1 MLEKGHKRH
10 RRHQDP
16 QESPVLRAAGSDR
29 GVDPVPAQSGECRR
43 VQLCPGA
50 GVLPAQKSHLP
61 GVRDAGAEPVRL
73 PEAEQI
79 LPVAS
84 EVHKAD
90 PATGRC
96 FKGNGCDTLDT

>member
-16 QESPVLRAAGSDR
+16 QESPVLRAARPNRS
-29 GVDPVPAQSGECRR
+29 VDPVPTEPGKCRR

-50 GVLPAQKSHLP
+50 GVLPAQEPHLP
-61 GVRDAGAEPVRL
+61 GVRDVGTESVRL

-79 LPVAS
+79 LAAATQ
-84 EVHKAD
+84 VHSTD
-90 PATGRC
+90 PTAGKCR
-96 FKGNGCDTLDT
+96 N